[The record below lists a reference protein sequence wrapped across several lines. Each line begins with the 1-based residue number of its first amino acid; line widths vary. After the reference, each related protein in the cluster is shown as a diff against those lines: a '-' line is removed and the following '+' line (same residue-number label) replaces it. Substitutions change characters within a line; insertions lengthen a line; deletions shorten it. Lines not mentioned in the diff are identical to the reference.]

1 MRSYL
6 FPSVVTLQV
15 YDAARSEWPRPLI
28 LSYEPILGLQVDSA
42 APLLSHRPSFGL
54 QSERINSPKKN
65 TKKKKQHHHHQHQRQ
80 PTRKKKE
87 CEYKREREREREREK
102 IRVDASPGV
111 VPDRH
116 IHHGDNVRN
125 HMRHR
130 LRSSRRR
137 QSKTEPGRREDKPL
151 NNDTSD

>member
-65 TKKKKQHHHHQHQRQ
+65 TKKKTTSPP
-80 PTRKKKE
+80 PTPTTTNKKE
-87 CEYKREREREREREK
+87 KGVRVQEREREREREK

>member
-54 QSERINSPKKN
+54 QSERINSPKK
-65 TKKKKQHHHHQHQRQ
+65 TPKKQHHHHQHQRQ

-87 CEYKREREREREREK
+87 CEYKRERERERERERK
-102 IRVDASPGV
+102 LELTHLRVWCPTA
-111 VPDRH
+111 
-116 IHHGDNVRN
+116 IYI
-125 HMRHR
+125 
-130 LRSSRRR
+130 
-137 QSKTEPGRREDKPL
+137 TAI
-151 NNDTSD
+151 TSEITCAIG